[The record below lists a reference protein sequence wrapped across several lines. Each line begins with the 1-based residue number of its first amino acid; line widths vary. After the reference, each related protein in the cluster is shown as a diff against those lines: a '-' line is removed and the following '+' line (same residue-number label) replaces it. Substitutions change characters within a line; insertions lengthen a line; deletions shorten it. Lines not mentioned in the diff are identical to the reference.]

1 MLHKSVKNMAAT
13 MLVRLRSRSV
23 AFLHDLTMV
32 PLAWMCAYWL
42 RFNLESIP
50 SPFFEQGLRILPIV
64 MLIQGGAFWYFGLY
78 RGVWRFASM
87 PDLVRITKGVVVG
100 VALCAIT
107 IFLFTRLV
115 AVPRSV
121 FPLYGLILVAL
132 VSGPRFAYRWIKD
145 RRFYSEAGKKV
156 LIVGAGRAGEMLV
169 RDLIRDRD
177 HAYEPVAFVDD
188 DPRKRGREIH
198 GVRVVSSCEEI
209 PKVVED
215 AEIDLIMIAL
225 PSATSA
231 QMRNI
236 VQVCERTDVPFRA
249 LPRLQ
254 DLVSGRASLNELKEV
269 SIEDLLGR
277 EQVRLDWEAISAAIN
292 GRRVLVSGG
301 GGSIGSELCRQIA
314 RLGPQT
320 LVILEQGEHN
330 LYAIELELRECYPNL
345 SLSPVLGDVGDPVLV
360 DDVLARHKP
369 QIVFHA
375 AAYKHVPLLENQ
387 VRMAAVN
394 NVLGT
399 RNLASLC
406 NNHGCEAF
414 VMVSTDKAVN
424 PKNVMGTTKR
434 VAEIYCQN
442 LSKSSRTRFITV
454 RFGNVLASTGS
465 VIPLF
470 KQQIA
475 RGGPVTVTHPDIIRY
490 FMTISEA
497 TQLILQASTMG
508 EGGEIFVLDMGE
520 AVKIAYLAEQMILLS
535 GKQPGEDI
543 EIVYTGLRPGEK
555 LYEELFHDDESM
567 SPTLHPKIL
576 KAASRDLAVV
586 DIDQSIDRLR
596 AACDRNKTGEIENI
610 LEQLVPEH
618 MMEPAQGTKHLE
630 ERGTVVEWKKNSP

>member
-1 MLHKSVKNMAAT
+1 MKVLSKLRNRGAAF
-13 MLVRLRSRSV
+13 
-23 AFLHDLTMV
+23 AHDLIMI
-32 PLAWMCAYWL
+32 PIAWLGAYWL

-50 SPFFEQGLRILPIV
+50 NPFLEQGLRILPVV
-64 MLIQGGAFWYFGLY
+64 MLIQGAVFWYFGLY
-78 RGVWRFASM
+78 RGVWRFASI
-87 PDLVRITKGVVVG
+87 PDVVRITKAVIVG
-100 VALCAIT
+100 VATSAVV
-107 IFLFTRLV
+107 IFLMTRLV
-115 AVPRSV
+115 LVPRSV
-121 FPLYGLILVAL
+121 FPLYGIMLIAL
-132 VSGPRFAYRWIKD
+132 ISGPRLAYRYLKD
-145 RRFYSEAGKKV
+145 HKVYRDVGKKV
-156 LIVGAGRAGEMLV
+156 LIVGAGRAGETLV

-188 DPRKRGREIH
+188 DRRKRGREIH
-198 GVRVVSSCEEI
+198 GVRVAASCGSI
-209 PKVVED
+209 SKVVED
-215 AEIDLIMIAL
+215 AGIDLIMIAL
-225 PSATSA
+225 PSATSV
-231 QMRNI
+231 QMRNV
-236 VQVCERTDVPFRA
+236 VQQCEKTDIPFRT

-277 EQVRLDWEAISAAIN
+277 EQVRLDWEAISGAIN

-314 RLGPQT
+314 RLEPQT

-330 LYAIELELRECYPNL
+330 LYAIELELKERYPNL

-360 DDVLARHKP
+360 NNVLAMHKP

-375 AAYKHVPLLENQ
+375 AAYKHVPLLEDQ

-406 NNHGCEAF
+406 DNHGCEAF

-442 LSKSSRTRFITV
+442 LDKSSSTRFVTV

-475 RGGPVTVTHPDIIRY
+475 RGGPVTVTHPEIVRY
-490 FMTISEA
+490 FMTIPEA
-497 TQLILQASTMG
+497 AQLILQASTMG
-508 EGGEIFVLDMGE
+508 AGGEIFVLDMGE
-520 AVKIAYLAEQMILLS
+520 PVKIAYLAEQMILLS

-543 EIVYTGLRPGEK
+543 EIVCTGLRPGEK

-567 SPTLHPKIL
+567 SPTPHPKIL
-576 KAASRDLAVV
+576 KAASRDLTVV

-596 AACDRNKTGEIENI
+596 VACDRNETGEIEDI
-610 LEQLVPEH
+610 LKQLVPEH
-618 MMEPAQGTKHLE
+618 MMERAQHAEHNEAG
-630 ERGTVVEWKKNSP
+630 GTVIEWKKNNP

>member
-1 MLHKSVKNMAAT
+1 MKVLSK
-13 MLVRLRSRSV
+13 LRNRGT
-23 AFLHDLTMV
+23 AFAHDLIMI
-32 PLAWMCAYWL
+32 PIAWLGAYWL

-50 SPFFEQGLRILPIV
+50 NLFLEQGLRILPVV
-64 MLIQGGAFWYFGLY
+64 MLIQGAVFWYYGLY
-78 RGVWRFASM
+78 RGVWRFASL
-87 PDLVRITKGVVVG
+87 PDVVRITKAVILG
-100 VALCAIT
+100 VAASAVV
-107 IFLFTRLV
+107 IFLMTRLV
-115 AVPRSV
+115 LVPRSV
-121 FPLYGLILVAL
+121 FPLYGIMLIAL
-132 VSGPRFAYRWIKD
+132 ISGPRLAYRYLKD
-145 RRFYSEAGKKV
+145 HKVYRDVGKKV
-156 LIVGAGRAGEMLV
+156 LIVGAGRAGETLV

-177 HAYEPVAFVDD
+177 HAYEPVVFVDD
-188 DPRKRGREIH
+188 DRRKRGREIH
-198 GVRVVSSCEEI
+198 GVRVVASCGSI

-215 AEIDLIMIAL
+215 ARIDLIMIAL

-236 VQVCERTDVPFRA
+236 VQLCEQTDIPFRT

-277 EQVRLDWEAISAAIN
+277 EQVALDWDAISETIN
-292 GRRVLVSGG
+292 GKKILVSGG

-314 RLGPQT
+314 HLGPET
-320 LVILEQGEHN
+320 LIILEHGEHN
-330 LYAIELELRECYPNL
+330 LYAIELELQERYPNL
-345 SLSPVLGDVGDPVLV
+345 RLSPVLGDVGDPVLV

-375 AAYKHVPLLENQ
+375 AAYKHVPLLEDQ

-406 NNHGCEAF
+406 DNHGCEAF

-442 LSKSSRTRFITV
+442 LNKSSRTCFITV

-470 KQQIA
+470 KRQIA

-520 AVKIAYLAEQMILLS
+520 PVKIAYLAEQMILLS

-555 LYEELFHDDESM
+555 LYEELFHNEEAM
-567 SPTLHPKIL
+567 SPTSHPKIL
-576 KAASRDLAVV
+576 KAASREATVA
-586 DIDQSIDRLR
+586 DIDQILDGLR
-596 AACDRNKTGEIENI
+596 FACDRNETIEIESI
-610 LEQLVPEH
+610 IKQLVPEH

-630 ERGTVVEWKKNSP
+630 EGGTVVEWKKNRP